1 MQNPDPCR
9 QLLLGSVYPACCVHG
24 MIEAGTYTVAFPD
37 YCLASSASSAASLHP
52 SWVIRQLGPA
62 PLTTRHP
69 AQTVSGFLGRSSVF
83 RGPHVKSRGSF
94 ASSCGACAAKLR
106 AAVHRTVRATTR
118 PGKASQRQ
126 NDGCLQ
132 IFSSGYVLRLATLA
146 NCRAYVF
153 YRQFPG
159 LCLVSARKNSAH
171 QRRVQSFWR
180 KLDVCRRLPRHSGAK
195 LWPRSELRDALLGFQ
210 QDRFGRY
217 SQRLDA
223 F

>member
-106 AAVHRTVRATTR
+106 AAVHRTVRATQG
-118 PGKASQRQ
+118 PGKRLKDKTMDACR
-126 NDGCLQ
+126 
-132 IFSSGYVLRLATLA
+132 FS
-146 NCRAYVF
+146 
-153 YRQFPG
+153 
-159 LCLVSARKNSAH
+159 
-171 QRRVQSFWR
+171 VQVMSC
-180 KLDVCRRLPRHSGAK
+180 VLPRSQTVEHTCFIGNFLDSAWSLHGKTLHANAGYNRSGGNWTCADGY
-195 LWPRSELRDALLGFQ
+195 LGTAVPSCGPDRNCVMRS
-210 QDRFGRY
+210 
-217 SQRLDA
+217 LD
-223 F
+223 FSKIGSEDTRRG